1 MKECPAPWRHLADIA
16 IIRSK
21 GSNVNGHFRDS
32 MALGVNQRFF
42 YGWLMVVVAM
52 AGYFASGPGQSHM
65 FSVFILPLSNDL
77 GLDQTEISLAY
88 ALATLAA
95 AFGLPYVGK
104 LIDRYGM
111 RRVVLVATTLLGL
124 AAIAF
129 GQVQGLVMLCLL
141 FGALRFL
148 GQGTLMLSSANL
160 VAQWFSAKRGFAA
173 SLMALGFS
181 ASVALHPPLAQ
192 WLIDQVGWRQ
202 AWLWLGIATWVL
214 YLPLVF
220 FLVQN
225 KPEDIGLLPDGDDS
239 AKSGHAKNAADIGL
253 TSSEALRTTAFW
265 ITAIS
270 LASFSML
277 VTALFFYQVSIFQ
290 TQGLSEQVAARVFPI
305 SAITMVC
312 CMPVFGRMLDR
323 FPTKPLFAS
332 GVLLMTA
339 SMIAMIFVR
348 DLPTAVIYAVI
359 FGMNNAAV
367 HALLGYVWPRF
378 FGRKHL
384 GSIQGTATTIM
395 VVGASIGPL
404 PFGAAYD
411 LTGSYQT
418 ALLTLSLLPALCA
431 AAVLFMRPPDL
442 TKAG

>member
-1 MKECPAPWRHLADIA
+1 M
-16 IIRSK
+16 
-21 GSNVNGHFRDS
+21 NGQFRDS
-32 MALGVNQRFF
+32 LALGVNQRFF
-42 YGWLMVVVAM
+42 YGWVMVVVAM

-95 AFGLPYVGK
+95 AFGLPYIGR

-111 RRVVLVATTLLGL
+111 RRVVLVTTALLGL

-129 GQVQGLVMLCLL
+129 GQVQGLIMLCLL

-181 ASVALHPPLAQ
+181 ASIALHPPFAQ
-192 WLIDQVGWRQ
+192 WLIDQVGWRE
-202 AWLWLGIATWVL
+202 AWLWLGIATWAL

-239 AKSGHAKNAADIGL
+239 AAGISSKNAADIGL
-253 TSSEALRTTAFW
+253 TSSEALRTPAFW

-277 VTALFFYQVSIFQ
+277 VTALFFYQVSIFR
-290 TQGLSEQVAARVFPI
+290 TQGLSEQVAARIFPI

-312 CMPVFGRMLDR
+312 CMPIFGRMLDR
-323 FPTKPLFAS
+323 FPIKPIFVS

-367 HALLGYVWPRF
+367 HALLGYVWPHF

-384 GSIQGTATTIM
+384 GSIQGTAATIM

-411 LTGSYQT
+411 LTGSYET
-418 ALLTLSLLPALCA
+418 ALLTLSLLPVLCA
-431 AAVLFMRPPDL
+431 IAVLFMRPPDL
-442 TKAG
+442 TKTT

>member
-1 MKECPAPWRHLADIA
+1 VSSHYRNSL
-16 IIRSK
+16 
-21 GSNVNGHFRDS
+21 
-32 MALGVNQRFF
+32 ALGINKRFF
-42 YGWLMVVVAM
+42 YGWLMVGVAM
-52 AGYFASGPGQSHM
+52 VGYFASGPGQSHM
-65 FSVFILPLSNDL
+65 FSVFILPISNDL

-88 ALATLAA
+88 AVATLVA
-95 AFGLPYVGK
+95 AFGLPYIGK
-104 LIDRYGM
+104 LIDRFGM
-111 RRVVLVATTLLGL
+111 RRVVLITTTLLGF

-129 GQVQGLVMLCLL
+129 GHVQGLVMLGLL
-141 FGALRFL
+141 FAALRFL
-148 GQGTLMLSSANL
+148 GQGTLMLSSTNL

-173 SLMALGFS
+173 SLVALGFS
-181 ASVALHPPLAQ
+181 ASVALHPPFAQ
-192 WLIDQVGWRQ
+192 WLIDQVGWRD
-202 AWLWLGIATWVL
+202 AWFWLGVSTWVL

-225 KPEDIGLLPDGDDS
+225 KPEDIGVRPDGVAEPISDDEKTKAS
-239 AKSGHAKNAADIGL
+239 SDADIGL
-253 TSSEALRTTAFW
+253 TSGEALRTRAFW

-290 TQGLSEQVAARVFPI
+290 TQGLNEQIAARVFPI

-339 SMIAMIFVR
+339 SMIALTFVQ
-348 DLPTAVIYAVI
+348 DLVTAVIYAVI

-367 HALLGYVWPRF
+367 HALIGFIWPRY

-384 GSIQGTATTIM
+384 GSIQGTAATIM

-418 ALLTLSLLPALCA
+418 ALLSLSLLPVLCA
-431 AAVLFMRPPDL
+431 IAVLLMRPPEL
-442 TKAG
+442 SKTLS

>member
-1 MKECPAPWRHLADIA
+1 MLSHYRNSL
-16 IIRSK
+16 
-21 GSNVNGHFRDS
+21 
-32 MALGVNQRFF
+32 ALGINQRFF
-42 YGWLMVVVAM
+42 YGWLMVGVAM
-52 AGYFASGPGQSHM
+52 VGYFVSGPGQSHM
-65 FSVFILPLSNDL
+65 FSVFILPLSTDL

-88 ALATLAA
+88 AVATLVA
-95 AFGLPYVGK
+95 AFGLPYIGK
-104 LIDRYGM
+104 LIDRFGM
-111 RRVVLVATTLLGL
+111 RRVVLITTMLLGF

-129 GQVQGLVMLCLL
+129 GQVQGLIMLGLL
-141 FGALRFL
+141 FAALRFL
-148 GQGTLMLSSANL
+148 GQGTLMLSSTNL

-173 SLMALGFS
+173 SLVALGFS
-181 ASVALHPPLAQ
+181 ASVALHPPFAQ
-192 WLIDQVGWRQ
+192 WLIDQVGWRE
-202 AWLWLGIATWVL
+202 AWLWLGVTTWVL

-225 KPEDIGLLPDGDDS
+225 KPEDIGVLPDGEGPAIGDDGKAAAS
-239 AKSGHAKNAADIGL
+239 SHANVGL
-253 TSSEALRTTAFW
+253 TSGEALRTRAFW

-290 TQGLSEQVAARVFPI
+290 TQGLSEQIAARVFPI

-312 CMPVFGRMLDR
+312 CMPIFGRMLDR

-339 SMIAMIFVR
+339 SMIALIFVHN
-348 DLPTAVIYAVI
+348 LATAVIYAVI

-367 HALLGYVWPRF
+367 HALIGFIWPHY

-384 GSIQGTATTIM
+384 GSIQGTAATIM

-411 LTGSYQT
+411 LTGSYQI
-418 ALLTLSLLPALCA
+418 ALLSLSLLPVLCA
-431 AAVLFMRPPDL
+431 IAVLLMRPPDL
-442 TKAG
+442 SKTRS

>member
-1 MKECPAPWRHLADIA
+1 MLMEQSRKNLALD
-16 IIRSK
+16 
-21 GSNVNGHFRDS
+21 VNK
-32 MALGVNQRFF
+32 RFF

-52 AGYFASGPGQSHM
+52 AGYFASGPGQSHI
-65 FSVFILPLSNDL
+65 FSVFIIPLSTDL

-111 RRVVLVATTLLGL
+111 RRVVLITTTLLGF

-129 GQVQGLVMLCLL
+129 GRVQGLIMLGLL

-148 GQGTLMLSSANL
+148 GQGTLMLSSSNL
-160 VAQWFSAKRGFAA
+160 VAQWFSKKRGFAA

-181 ASVALHPPLAQ
+181 ASVALHPPFAQ
-192 WLIDQVGWRQ
+192 WLIDQVGWRD

-225 KPEDIGLLPDGDDS
+225 KPEDIGLSPDGDGTAISDN
-239 AKSGHAKNAADIGL
+239 KGGAAATVDKGGEEPSDAEIGL
-253 TSSEALRTTAFW
+253 TSGEALRMPAFW
-265 ITAIS
+265 ITALA

-290 TQGLSEQVAARVFPI
+290 TQGLPEQVAARIFPI
-305 SAITMVC
+305 SAIAMVC
-312 CMPVFGRMLDR
+312 CMPIFGRLLDR

-332 GVLLMTA
+332 GVLLMSA
-339 SMIAMIFVR
+339 SMIALTFVQ

-367 HALLGYVWPRF
+367 HALIGYVWPHY

-384 GSIQGTATTIM
+384 GSIQGTAATIM

-411 LTGSYQT
+411 ATGSYQT
-418 ALLTLSLLPALCA
+418 ALLTLSMIPVICA
-431 AAVLFMRPPDL
+431 IAVLFMHPPDL
-442 TKAG
+442 RKRAGSRAD

>member
-1 MKECPAPWRHLADIA
+1 MVAS
-16 IIRSK
+16 IR
-21 GSNVNGHFRDS
+21 DQ
-32 MALGVNQRFF
+32 MAQGVNRRFF
-42 YGWLMVVVAM
+42 YGWVMVAVAM

-77 GLDQTEISLAY
+77 GLDQTEISFAY
-88 ALATLAA
+88 AVATLAA
-95 AFGLPYVGK
+95 AFGLPYIGR

-111 RRVVLVATTLLGL
+111 RRVVLIAATLLGF
-124 AAIAF
+124 AAIGF
-129 GQVQGLVMLCLL
+129 GQVQGLIMLGLL

-160 VAQWFSAKRGFAA
+160 VAQWFSRKRGFAA

-192 WLIDQVGWRQ
+192 WLIDQVGWRD
-202 AWLWLGIATWVL
+202 AWLWLGIMTWVL
-214 YLPLVF
+214 YLPLVY

-225 KPEDIGLLPDGDDS
+225 KPEDIGVLPDGIQAVDQSDKDRPS
-239 AKSGHAKNAADIGL
+239 DADVGL
-253 TSSEALRTTAFW
+253 TSSQALRTPAFW
-265 ITAIS
+265 IVAIS
-270 LASFSML
+270 LSSFSML

-312 CMPVFGRMLDR
+312 CMPVFGRMLDQ
-323 FPTKPLFAS
+323 FPTKPLFAAAM
-332 GVLLMTA
+332 LLMTC
-339 SMIAMIFVR
+339 SMVSLVFVQN
-348 DLPTAVIYAVI
+348 LQTAVIYAVI
-359 FGMNNAAV
+359 FGLNNAAV
-367 HALLGYVWPRF
+367 HALIGYVWPRF

-411 LTGSYQT
+411 ATGSYQL
-418 ALLTLSLLPALCA
+418 ALVTLSIVPILCA
-431 AAVLFMRPPDL
+431 IAVLTMRPPDL
-442 TKAG
+442 QSL